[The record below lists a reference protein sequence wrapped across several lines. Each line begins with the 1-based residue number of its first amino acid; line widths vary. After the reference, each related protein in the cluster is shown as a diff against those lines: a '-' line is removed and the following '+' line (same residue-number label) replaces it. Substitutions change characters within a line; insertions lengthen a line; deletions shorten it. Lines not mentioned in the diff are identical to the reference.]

1 MNINF
6 FSDFTAE
13 QWLDAEFGIEREGLR
28 VDYEGNLSMKSHP
41 SVFGDKK
48 ENPYITT
55 DFSESQLEL
64 ITPVFSKAADAI
76 AFLDSLYNIAILEME
91 DELIWPQSMPAISPP
106 DDEIPLAVFS
116 GQEYD
121 RTYREYLSAKYGG
134 KKQLISGIHINFSF
148 GTHLLEKLY
157 RRSNSNRSFQDFKN
171 ELYLKLTRNSLRYNW
186 LNIYLLGAANIIHK
200 TFEENCVDSL
210 EEISKEG
217 YSNREAVSFRNSNC
231 GYRNKP
237 MILPDYS
244 SIANYISSINS
255 YIEKGELKDIREL
268 YAGIRLKSG
277 GAYTTENLLKN
288 GIQYIELRTIDCN
301 PFAKAGMKEEDLQ
314 FIHMFLLYCLMK
326 KESTYEYWQMESEW
340 NDKTVA
346 VEGQRPDTLLQ
357 RNGQNISL
365 QDWGMEILNEMLD
378 LNEQLQL
385 PFGSILKDKIEVMKD
400 HEKTYSF
407 RISKLCRQSDYIGAH
422 MELAKQ
428 YKEEA
433 FNERFR
439 LKPYTDM
446 ELSTQILMKESIKR
460 GIAFEILD
468 RQDNFIQLTKNG
480 RTEYIKQAT
489 KTSKDNYVS
498 VLAMENKT
506 VTKKILQHH
515 QINVPNGEEVTGW
528 VQAKE
533 VIGRWVNKPIVIK
546 PKSTNF
552 GLGISIFP
560 EGASKEDLFKAVEI
574 ALAEDDSILIEEYI
588 RGKEYRFLVM
598 NGETVA
604 VLHRVPANVSG
615 DGRSTIAELIAI
627 KNEDPLRGKGYKT
640 PLEKIE
646 IDENLKLFLQQEN
659 KTVNTILPEGTLQH
673 LRENSNVSTGGDSID
688 VTDLASHFHKDIA
701 VQAAQA
707 IGANICG
714 VDMMIEQF
722 GQETS
727 PYCIIE
733 LNFNPA
739 IHIHSYPYK
748 GTERNIGYEILKVLG
763 FY

>member
-13 QWLDAEFGIEREGLR
+13 QLLEAEFGIEREGLR
-28 VDYEGNLSMKSHP
+28 VNIEGQLSKKPHP

-48 ENPYITT
+48 ANPYITT

-64 ITPVFSKAADAI
+64 ITPVFSKASDAI
-76 AFLDSLYNIAILEME
+76 AFLDSLYNIAVLELD

-116 GQEYD
+116 NQEYD

-148 GTHLLEKLY
+148 GEQLLEKLY
-157 RRSNSNRSFQDFKN
+157 RQSNSKQSFQDFKN
-171 ELYLKLTRNSLRYNW
+171 DLYLKLTRNSLRYNW
-186 LNIYLLGAANIIHK
+186 LNIYLLGAANIVHK

-210 EEISKEG
+210 EEISEEA
-217 YSNREAVSFRNSNC
+217 YSNKEAVSYRNSNC

-237 MILPDYS
+237 VILPDYS
-244 SIANYISSINS
+244 SIENYISSIES

-268 YAGIRLKSG
+268 YAGIRLKAR
-277 GAYTTENLLKN
+277 GAYTTNNLLQN

-301 PFAKAGMKEEDLQ
+301 PFAKAGIKQEDLQ
-314 FIHMFLLYCLMK
+314 FIHIYFLYCLMK
-326 KESTYEYWQMESEW
+326 KERQYEHWQTECEW
-340 NDKTVA
+340 NDKMVA
-346 VEGQRPDTLLQ
+346 VEGQRPDTILQ
-357 RNGQNISL
+357 RDGQNISL
-365 QDWGMEILNEMLD
+365 QNWGMEILNEMLE
-378 LNEQLQL
+378 LNQHLQL
-385 PFGSILKDKIEVMKD
+385 PFESIIKEKIKVMKD
-400 HEKTYSF
+400 HKKTYSF
-407 RISKLCRQSDYIGAH
+407 RISELCHETDYIEAH
-422 MELAKQ
+422 IELAKE
-428 YKEEA
+428 YKQEA
-433 FNERFR
+433 FKERFR
-439 LKPYTDM
+439 LNPYTDM
-446 ELSTQILMKESIKR
+446 ELSTQILLKESIKR
-460 GIAFEILD
+460 GISFKILD
-468 RQDNFIQLTKNG
+468 RRDNFIQLIKDG
-480 RTEYIKQAT
+480 KTEYIKQAT

-506 VTKKILQHH
+506 VTKKILKEHT
-515 QINVPNGEEVTGW
+515 INVPKGEEVTGW
-528 VQAKE
+528 QQARE
-533 VIGRWVNKPIVIK
+533 AIYRWVNKPVVIK
-546 PKSTNF
+546 PKSTNY

-560 EGASKEDLFKAVEI
+560 DGPLEEDLLKALEI
-574 ALAEDDSILIEEYI
+574 AFAEDSSVLIEEYVK
-588 RGKEYRFLVM
+588 GKEYRFLVM

-604 VLHRVPANVSG
+604 VLHRVPANVTG
-615 DGRSTIAELIAI
+615 DGHSTIAELIAI

-640 PLEKIE
+640 PLEKIV

-659 KTVNTILPEGTLQH
+659 KTVDTVLPKGAIQH
-673 LRENSNVSTGGDSID
+673 LRENSNISTGGDSID
-688 VTDLASHFHKDIA
+688 MTDEASTYYKDIA

-722 GQETS
+722 DLESS

-739 IHIHSYPYK
+739 IHIHAYPYK
-748 GTERNIGYEILKVLG
+748 GKERNIGYEILKVLG
-763 FY
+763 FV